1 MVRLGRT
8 PVKLRWAG
16 RRARRVP
23 QQRPDIGDPAER
35 RFLRHEFHYESNI
48 MVIEKYEPSKI
59 WTAVLYDADQK
70 YYYIKRFLLEVNTR
84 KQNFLGENPKN
95 RLMLLTDEVYPRIEV
110 IFGGHDAF
118 REALVLDADEFIAV
132 KGFKA
137 KGKRISTFE
146 VETINELEPNR
157 FVPSENASESDDTEG
172 NEEGNDTDDGQSTTD
187 IIDEITGQMK
197 LFDE

>member
-1 MVRLGRT
+1 M
-8 PVKLRWAG
+8 
-16 RRARRVP
+16 
-23 QQRPDIGDPAER
+23 
-35 RFLRHEFHYESNI
+35 
-48 MVIEKYEPSKI
+48 
-59 WTAVLYDADQK
+59 
-70 YYYIKRFLLEVNTR
+70 
-84 KQNFLGENPKN
+84 
-95 RLMLLTDEVYPRIEV
+95 
-110 IFGGHDAF
+110 IFGGHDASG
-118 REALVLDADEFIAV
+118 RLSSSMPTNFIAV